1 MNFECTFPSD
11 FPFDVLVI
19 LLIQVEKGTTSKLL
33 LQVCLDFISQQ
44 RRFAIYMSPIS
55 TYQIF
60 DKRDRR
66 YDGKPYGGG
75 KWMIP

>member
-33 LQVCLDFISQQ
+33 LQACLDFISQQ